1 MSIATTHPP
10 SISPAAVSAARR
22 FIPRLR
28 FSLRELF
35 LVTIVCAALA
45 AWLHEVRDKQ
55 RPLQQSHIADY
66 FSTELQKDV
75 AAARA
80 ETGETGEPWSFALN
94 APMDLTGVYQAEHCL
109 NREWHCYVRL
119 AQEKTRQFHNELVR
133 RIRSH
138 IREGKVGEYVSES
151 EFEAETV
158 IDTPDFPSNSTKY
171 HCGNIHGTIRVFLTR
186 TDAQHARLIAV
197 LNEHRVP

>member
-1 MSIATTHPP
+1 MSVATAHPP
-10 SISPAAVSAARR
+10 SIATATASSARHV
-22 FIPRLR
+22 IPRLR

-35 LVTIVCAALA
+35 LVTMVCAAVA
-45 AWLHEVRDKQ
+45 AWLHEVRDTQ

-66 FSTELQKDV
+66 FTTDLQKDV

-80 ETGETGEPWSFALN
+80 QTGETGEPWSFALN
-94 APMDLTGVYQAEHCL
+94 APMDLTGVFQAEHCL

-119 AQEKTRQFHNELVR
+119 PQEKTRQFHDELVG

-138 IREGKVGEYVSES
+138 IRYGMAGEYVSES
-151 EFEAETV
+151 EFEAESV
-158 IDTPDFPSNSTKY
+158 IDTPDFLGNSTKY
-171 HCGNIHGTIRVFLTR
+171 HCGQIHGTIRVFLTR
-186 TDAQHARLIAV
+186 TDAQHARLIAI